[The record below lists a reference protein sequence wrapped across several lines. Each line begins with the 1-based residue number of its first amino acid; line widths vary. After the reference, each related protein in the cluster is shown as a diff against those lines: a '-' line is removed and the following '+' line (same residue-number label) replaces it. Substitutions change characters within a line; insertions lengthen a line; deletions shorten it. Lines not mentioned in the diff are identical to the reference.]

1 MPLLTLTT
9 WPALTDAGER
19 LAVARELT
27 DHTARLLGK
36 QLPLTAVAVLAPPLG
51 WSLGGEPLL
60 PQAPPPAPA
69 RTFALEIRITAGTN
83 TAAQKAAWIAAA
95 WDTLRRAVPGA
106 LAEASYVSIVEI
118 AATDWGYGGRT
129 QASRRT

>member
-9 WPALTDAGER
+9 WPALADAGER
-19 LAVARELT
+19 LAVMRELT

-36 QLPLTAVAVLAPPLG
+36 KLPLTAVAVLPAPLG
-51 WSLGGEPLL
+51 WGIGGEPVD
-60 PQAPPPAPA
+60 PGAAHGPTA

-83 TAAQKAAWIAAA
+83 TARQKAEWIAAA

-106 LAEASYVSIVEI
+106 LAEASYVSILEI

-129 QASRRT
+129 QASRV

>member
-9 WPALTDAGER
+9 WPALSDAGER
-19 LAVARELT
+19 LAIARELT

-36 QLPLTAVAVLAPPLG
+36 QLPLTAVAVMPAPLG
-51 WSLGGEPLL
+51 WSLGGEPID
-60 PQAPPPAPA
+60 PAAPSAGPM

-95 WDTLRRAVPGA
+95 WDTLRHALPGTP
-106 LAEASYVSIVEI
+106 AEASYVSIVEI

-129 QASRRT
+129 QASRRP